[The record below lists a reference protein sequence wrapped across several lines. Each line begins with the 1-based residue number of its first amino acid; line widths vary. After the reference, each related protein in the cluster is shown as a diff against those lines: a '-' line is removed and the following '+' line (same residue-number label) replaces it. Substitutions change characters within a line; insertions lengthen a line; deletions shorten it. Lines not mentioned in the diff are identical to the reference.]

1 MSTVKDAKY
10 VMNAENISPIK
21 LFFSYTL
28 FYLHFFIWLLVIA
41 SFGVIAEF

>member
-10 VMNAENISPIK
+10 VMGGSISPIK

-28 FYLHFFIWLLVIA
+28 FYLHFFIWLLLIA

>member
-10 VMNAENISPIK
+10 VMVTETISPIK
-21 LFFSYTL
+21 LFFSYVL
-28 FYLHFFIWLLVIA
+28 FYLHFFIWLIVIA

>member
-10 VMNAENISPIK
+10 VMGEMNVSPLRLI
-21 LFFSYTL
+21 FHNVI
-28 FYLHFFIWLLVIA
+28 FYLHFFIWLLLIA